1 MTNRSLDTNWTIG
14 NYKNNRYREVD
25 DYIEVEIYGGGEYH
39 IGQIDKDF
47 LDRFTERTWTAA
59 KQEKQFYMR
68 SYKTKKFASIGAA
81 ISNTEFDYDSVK
93 QIAKENEQKGYEK
106 FIKDKNT

>member
-1 MTNRSLDTNWTIG
+1 MKMKMKFNKTDDELKHMSDDELFEYLDA
-14 NYKNNRYREVD
+14 K
-25 DYIEVEIYGGGEYH
+25 
-39 IGQIDKDF
+39 
-47 LDRFTERTWTAA
+47 AA
-59 KQEKQFYMR
+59 YLKQYTSPLS

-106 FIKDKNT
+106 FIKDKNKNNE

>member
-1 MTNRSLDTNWTIG
+1 MKMKMKFNKTDDELKHMSEDELFEYLDA
-14 NYKNNRYREVD
+14 K
-25 DYIEVEIYGGGEYH
+25 
-39 IGQIDKDF
+39 
-47 LDRFTERTWTAA
+47 AA
-59 KQEKQFYMR
+59 YLKQHTSPLS

-106 FIKDKNT
+106 FIKDKNKQNE

>member
-1 MTNRSLDTNWTIG
+1 MKMKMKFNKTDNELKHMSDDELFEYLDA
-14 NYKNNRYREVD
+14 K
-25 DYIEVEIYGGGEYH
+25 
-39 IGQIDKDF
+39 
-47 LDRFTERTWTAA
+47 AA
-59 KQEKQFYMR
+59 HLKKHTSPLS

-106 FIKDKNT
+106 FIKDKNKNNE